1 MQENLVI
8 VESPAK
14 AKTIEKFLGKG
25 YVVKSSFGHIRDLS
39 KKELGI
45 DIQNDFTPH
54 YEISPDKKKTVAEL
68 EKLAKEAGTVW
79 LASDEDREGE
89 AIAWHLSQVLGLKD
103 DKTKRIVFH
112 EITKNAILH
121 AIENPRTIDLNLV
134 NAQQARRILDR
145 LVGFELSP
153 VLWKKIKPSLSA
165 GRVQSVAV
173 RLIVEREREIMDFK
187 AAAYYRVLADF
198 TVTDADGKKS
208 AFRAELSK
216 RYATEQE
223 ALALLE
229 KCKTAVFTVRNVE
242 RKPSKKSPAAPFT
255 TSTLQQE
262 AGRKLGMSV
271 SQTMSV
277 AQRLYEAG
285 YITYMR
291 TDSVNLSGQAIAAAK
306 AEIVKLFGEKYSEVR
321 NYKTK
326 TKGAQE
332 AHEAIRPSYMD
343 KTVIDAAP
351 AEKRLYDLIWKRTIA
366 SQMAAAQTERTVVD
380 IEISNAEERFVATGE
395 TVLFDGFLKLYSEST
410 EDEAQ
415 EGEEALLPPLKQG
428 DRPEAKSV
436 TALQRFTQSPPRY
449 SEASLVKRLE
459 ELGIGRPSTYAPTIS
474 TIITRGYV
482 VKENREGGK
491 RGYVQLKLE
500 KGEIVRKELS
510 EHVGKE
516 KNKLSPTDIGML
528 VTDYLDQQFTDVMD
542 YNFTAMVEKEFDEI
556 AEGDKSWVDMIRKF
570 YEKFHST
577 VDRALESQPVRSSQP
592 HLLGTDPKS
601 GKPVYVKIGRFGPVA
616 QIGDADDAE
625 KPRFA
630 SLRKGQLIASITL
643 EEALDLFTLPR
654 TVGEFEEKEVVIGI
668 GRFGPYVRHD
678 GKFVSLG
685 KTDDPYTIELDRAVS
700 LIRDKREKDAKAKE
714 PIRTYPEDDG
724 LQVLNGRYG
733 PYIAWQGKNYRIPKG
748 YLPAELTLEQCR
760 EIIAKSKK

>member
-1 MQENLVI
+1 M
-8 VESPAK
+8 
-14 AKTIEKFLGKG
+14 
-25 YVVKSSFGHIRDLS
+25 
-39 KKELGI
+39 GI

-748 YLPAELTLEQCR
+748 YVPAELTLEQCR

>member
-1 MQENLVI
+1 M
-8 VESPAK
+8 
-14 AKTIEKFLGKG
+14 
-25 YVVKSSFGHIRDLS
+25 
-39 KKELGI
+39 
-45 DIQNDFTPH
+45 
-54 YEISPDKKKTVAEL
+54 
-68 EKLAKEAGTVW
+68 
-79 LASDEDREGE
+79 
-89 AIAWHLSQVLGLKD
+89 
-103 DKTKRIVFH
+103 
-112 EITKNAILH
+112 
-121 AIENPRTIDLNLV
+121 
-134 NAQQARRILDR
+134 
-145 LVGFELSP
+145 
-153 VLWKKIKPSLSA
+153 
-165 GRVQSVAV
+165 AV

-491 RGYVQLKLE
+491 RG
-500 KGEIVRKELS
+500 
-510 EHVGKE
+510 
-516 KNKLSPTDIGML
+516 M
-528 VTDYLDQQFTDVMD
+528 
-542 YNFTAMVEKEFDEI
+542 
-556 AEGDKSWVDMIRKF
+556 
-570 YEKFHST
+570 
-577 VDRALESQPVRSSQP
+577 SS
-592 HLLGTDPKS
+592 
-601 GKPVYVKIGRFGPVA
+601 
-616 QIGDADDAE
+616 
-625 KPRFA
+625 
-630 SLRKGQLIASITL
+630 
-643 EEALDLFTLPR
+643 
-654 TVGEFEEKEVVIGI
+654 
-668 GRFGPYVRHD
+668 
-678 GKFVSLG
+678 
-685 KTDDPYTIELDRAVS
+685 
-700 LIRDKREKDAKAKE
+700 
-714 PIRTYPEDDG
+714 
-724 LQVLNGRYG
+724 
-733 PYIAWQGKNYRIPKG
+733 
-748 YLPAELTLEQCR
+748 
-760 EIIAKSKK
+760 

>member
-326 TKGAQE
+326 TKGSA
-332 AHEAIRPSYMD
+332 RSDP
-343 KTVIDAAP
+343 P
-351 AEKRLYDLIWKRTIA
+351 
-366 SQMAAAQTERTVVD
+366 
-380 IEISNAEERFVATGE
+380 
-395 TVLFDGFLKLYSEST
+395 VLHG
-410 EDEAQ
+410 
-415 EGEEALLPPLKQG
+415 
-428 DRPEAKSV
+428 
-436 TALQRFTQSPPRY
+436 
-449 SEASLVKRLE
+449 
-459 ELGIGRPSTYAPTIS
+459 
-474 TIITRGYV
+474 
-482 VKENREGGK
+482 
-491 RGYVQLKLE
+491 
-500 KGEIVRKELS
+500 
-510 EHVGKE
+510 
-516 KNKLSPTDIGML
+516 
-528 VTDYLDQQFTDVMD
+528 
-542 YNFTAMVEKEFDEI
+542 
-556 AEGDKSWVDMIRKF
+556 
-570 YEKFHST
+570 
-577 VDRALESQPVRSSQP
+577 
-592 HLLGTDPKS
+592 
-601 GKPVYVKIGRFGPVA
+601 
-616 QIGDADDAE
+616 
-625 KPRFA
+625 
-630 SLRKGQLIASITL
+630 
-643 EEALDLFTLPR
+643 
-654 TVGEFEEKEVVIGI
+654 
-668 GRFGPYVRHD
+668 
-678 GKFVSLG
+678 
-685 KTDDPYTIELDRAVS
+685 
-700 LIRDKREKDAKAKE
+700 
-714 PIRTYPEDDG
+714 
-724 LQVLNGRYG
+724 
-733 PYIAWQGKNYRIPKG
+733 
-748 YLPAELTLEQCR
+748 
-760 EIIAKSKK
+760 

>member
-748 YLPAELTLEQCR
+748 SVPADLTLEQCR